1 MNKNPIISL
10 LFLLILLSCSTNNM
24 KDFNDYKE
32 YELNSLDLFY
42 SLPLNYYFVYLMNDE
57 CKDCEEIKDDILSYY
72 ENNKEPIMYF
82 YNMKSFGT
90 KEGMENRNKFQDK
103 NEFSAIYN
111 INVMLETRPNTLKE
125 TYFYCTP
132 SLYVVKNN
140 RLDNFIDEG
149 KDIIDFINK

>member
-1 MNKNPIISL
+1 
-10 LFLLILLSCSTNNM
+10 
-24 KDFNDYKE
+24 
-32 YELNSLDLFY
+32 
-42 SLPLNYYFVYLMNDE
+42 
-57 CKDCEEIKDDILSYY
+57 
-72 ENNKEPIMYF
+72 
-82 YNMKSFGT
+82 MKSFGT

>member
-10 LFLLILLSCSTNNM
+10 LFLPILLSCSTTNM

-72 ENNKEPIMYF
+72 ENN
-82 YNMKSFGT
+82 
-90 KEGMENRNKFQDK
+90 
-103 NEFSAIYN
+103 
-111 INVMLETRPNTLKE
+111 TLLF
-125 TYFYCTP
+125 T
-132 SLYVVKNN
+132 
-140 RLDNFIDEG
+140 
-149 KDIIDFINK
+149 

>member
-1 MNKNPIISL
+1 
-10 LFLLILLSCSTNNM
+10 
-24 KDFNDYKE
+24 
-32 YELNSLDLFY
+32 
-42 SLPLNYYFVYLMNDE
+42 
-57 CKDCEEIKDDILSYY
+57 
-72 ENNKEPIMYF
+72 MYF

-90 KEGMENRNKFQDK
+90 EEGMENRNKFQDK